1 MLKRGVIELP
11 LHWIMIIII
20 GIAFL
25 LFFGQTGFKL
35 SESFK
40 DVNNNLLVL
49 DLRNVFLSASANS
62 KTSSNVDL
70 ELENKV
76 IKFEGEKF
84 FIEENGK
91 LIKGSKLN
99 QFVFGDEISR
109 NRVRIWSEAFEL
121 PFKVVNFVF
130 VDDGKGFS
138 LDVDSSSFSRNI
150 KDELED
156 KGFNVNGEKVIK
168 FVKKNVRNPCL
179 DRNDENVR
187 LIVVYEED
195 EIVHGEV
202 CFYID
207 GDRVGDPL
215 KFVTEELVYGAI
227 FSNFEVYEV
236 LYEKAIER
244 LINIDKIYEEKVS
257 NDNCRVIDFGDM
269 GDYDYN
275 DIDNIILT
283 AKKIKEQNK
292 DRVRK
297 CGYVY

>member
-121 PFKVVNFVF
+121 P
-130 VDDGKGFS
+130 
-138 LDVDSSSFSRNI
+138 
-150 KDELED
+150 
-156 KGFNVNGEKVIK
+156 
-168 FVKKNVRNPCL
+168 
-179 DRNDENVR
+179 
-187 LIVVYEED
+187 
-195 EIVHGEV
+195 
-202 CFYID
+202 
-207 GDRVGDPL
+207 
-215 KFVTEELVYGAI
+215 
-227 FSNFEVYEV
+227 
-236 LYEKAIER
+236 
-244 LINIDKIYEEKVS
+244 
-257 NDNCRVIDFGDM
+257 
-269 GDYDYN
+269 
-275 DIDNIILT
+275 
-283 AKKIKEQNK
+283 
-292 DRVRK
+292 
-297 CGYVY
+297 

>member
-25 LFFGQTGFKL
+25 LFFGQAGFKL
-35 SESFK
+35 SETFK
-40 DVNNNLLVL
+40 NVNDNLLVL

-62 KTSSNVDL
+62 KTSSNIDL

-84 FIEENGK
+84 FVEENGK
-91 LIKGSKLN
+91 LVKGSKLN
-99 QFVFGDEISR
+99 QFVFGDEINK

-130 VDDGKGFS
+130 VDDGKGFKI
-138 LDVDSSSFSRNI
+138 VDYAGNLGRNV

-156 KGFNVNGEKVIK
+156 KGFNVDGEKVIK
-168 FVKKNVRNPCL
+168 IVNGDNACL
-179 DRNDENVR
+179 GSNNEDVA
-187 LIVVYEED
+187 LVVYYEED
-195 EIVHGEV
+195 EIVHGNL
-202 CFYID
+202 CFYKN
-207 GDRVGDPL
+207 GDL
-215 KFVTEELVYGAI
+215 KGEKEFITEELIYGAI

-236 LYEKAIER
+236 LYDKAIER
-244 LINIDKIYEEKVS
+244 LINVDKIYEEKVI
-257 NDNCRVIDFGDM
+257 NDNCRVRIDFGDM
-269 GDYDYN
+269 ERYRN
-275 DIDNIILT
+275 NVDNIIST